1 MVLTDRKII
10 EAIEEGKLKIEP
22 FDIEL
27 LNPNSM
33 DFTLGSKCKMYEKSV
48 RYDSDSQMYFDMELD
63 CKKDNPTREFDIPE
77 EGFVLQPNE
86 LYLFAI
92 NERISVGGDICA
104 SVMGK
109 SSLGRLGLD
118 IHVSAGFTDT
128 GFSGF
133 LVLELRTIYPLRIYP
148 NMKICQIKFERTE
161 GVPDVPYDKKKG
173 SKYAGQN
180 GVTESKMHLNFV
192 LEELNKKVDELC
204 DNETKESLNE
214 FLNRKK

>member
-33 DFTLGSKCKMYEKSV
+33 DFTLRSKCKMYEKTYTEGRKRGDV
-48 RYDSDSQMYFDMELD
+48 IYFQEPLD
-63 CKKDNPTREFDIPE
+63 CKRDNPTIEFDITE

-86 LYLFAI
+86 LYLFAT
-92 NERISVGGDICA
+92 NEKISISGDICGTTL
-104 SVMGK
+104 GK

-118 IHVSAGFTDT
+118 IHICAGFIDS
-128 GFSGF
+128 GFEGF

-180 GVTESKMHLNFV
+180 GVTESKMHLNF
-192 LEELNKKVDELC
+192 N
-204 DNETKESLNE
+204 TTSHTST
-214 FLNRKK
+214 FL